1 MAISK
6 VIFPL
11 SSFQGF
17 RQQQVPLCSNC
28 CSREE
33 SSSSHQWI
41 VRSLIDWTGNFQFSF
56 ESNSQVHWF
65 CLSTYIGG
73 LEKKKAKKKGM
84 YKWKKDINNLKKM
97 YSLLQLSTCEDHF
110 FVYVIQCVILFSHM
124 TSLTYSHTIML
135 QETHS
140 WYSCILVFKT
150 YIAEAF
156 LVQVINYL
164 FIYFY
169 SVRRLYSN
177 TLTYI
182 LKGTFTD
189 LDTLRSL

>member
-1 MAISK
+1 M
-6 VIFPL
+6 
-11 SSFQGF
+11 
-17 RQQQVPLCSNC
+17 
-28 CSREE
+28 
-33 SSSSHQWI
+33 
-41 VRSLIDWTGNFQFSF
+41 
-56 ESNSQVHWF
+56 
-65 CLSTYIGG
+65 
-73 LEKKKAKKKGM
+73 
-84 YKWKKDINNLKKM
+84 KKDINNLKKM
-97 YSLLQLSTCEDHF
+97 YSLLQLSTSEDHF
-110 FVYVIQCVILFSHM
+110 FVYVIRCVILFSHM
-124 TSLTYSHTIML
+124 TSVTYSHTIML
-135 QETHS
+135 QEAHS

-177 TLTYI
+177 FLTYI

>member
-41 VRSLIDWTGNFQFSF
+41 VRSLIDWTSNFQFSF

-73 LEKKKAKKKGM
+73 LEKKKAKKKGK
-84 YKWKKDINNLKKM
+84 YKWKKDINNLKKCILFCSCPLAKIISLFM
-97 YSLLQLSTCEDHF
+97 SYSASF
-110 FVYVIQCVILFSHM
+110 FSPTWQVWHTVILLCYKKPIHGILAYWFLK
-124 TSLTYSHTIML
+124 LT
-135 QETHS
+135 
-140 WYSCILVFKT
+140 
-150 YIAEAF
+150 
-156 LVQVINYL
+156 
-164 FIYFY
+164 
-169 SVRRLYSN
+169 
-177 TLTYI
+177 
-182 LKGTFTD
+182 
-189 LDTLRSL
+189 